1 MTPYLDASVVVSLIV
16 QDIHTGRARALAA
29 KCERF
34 LVSDLTTAE
43 FSSALAIRL
52 RTGTLADA
60 EVRAS
65 LLLYDAW
72 RLRSVDTADVKSTDI
87 READEVIRRLDN
99 ALRAP
104 DAIHV
109 VIARRLG
116 APLATFDLTMARD
129 ARALGVS
136 LVDL

>member
-16 QDIHTGRARALAA
+16 QDIHTARARTLAA
-29 KCERF
+29 QCERF
-34 LVSDLTTAE
+34 LLSDLTTAE

-52 RTGTLADA
+52 RNRTLADT

-72 RLRSVDTADVKSTDI
+72 RLRSANTAEVEPNDI
-87 READEVIRRLDN
+87 RQADEIIRRLDN

-109 VIARRLG
+109 VIAKRLG
-116 APLATFDLTMARD
+116 APLATFDRTMARD
-129 ARALGVS
+129 ARDLGVN
-136 LVDL
+136 LVEL